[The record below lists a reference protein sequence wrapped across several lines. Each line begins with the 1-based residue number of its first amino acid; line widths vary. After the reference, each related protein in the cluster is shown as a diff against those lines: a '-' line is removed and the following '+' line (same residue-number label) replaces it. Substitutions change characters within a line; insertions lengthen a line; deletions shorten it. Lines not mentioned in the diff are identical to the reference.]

1 MGSTLFAWTTRLT
14 TEDGDYQMLAN
25 EKSAFRFVALSLLGL
40 PALIA
45 ASGLIAS

>member
-1 MGSTLFAWTTRLT
+1 MLT
-14 TEDGDYQMLAN
+14 T